1 MADNTV
7 YDSAFKT
14 MVHRMPKLL
23 VPFINVAFERDYP
36 YDEPI
41 VRLNDEHES
50 VRESRFTDSVFRMR
64 DRLYHIECQ
73 SDADGDMVVRMIEYD
88 FAIALEG
95 AFEAGAPYE
104 MDFPESCVLFLRHTS
119 NTPDALRMKVNL
131 SNGQSFEYETK
142 VVKAQLFSSEEIFEK
157 RLLLLLP
164 YYLMRYEKALTGIEV
179 SWIAAVWRASSAWL
193 ARLFALAHCRSCVMQ
208 NYAQLKIAI

>member
-1 MADNTV
+1 
-7 YDSAFKT
+7 
-14 MVHRMPKLL
+14 
-23 VPFINVAFERDYP
+23 
-36 YDEPI
+36 
-41 VRLNDEHES
+41 
-50 VRESRFTDSVFRMR
+50 
-64 DRLYHIECQ
+64 
-73 SDADGDMVVRMIEYD
+73 
-88 FAIALEG
+88 
-95 AFEAGAPYE
+95 
-104 MDFPESCVLFLRHTS
+104 
-119 NTPDALRMKVNL
+119 MKVNL